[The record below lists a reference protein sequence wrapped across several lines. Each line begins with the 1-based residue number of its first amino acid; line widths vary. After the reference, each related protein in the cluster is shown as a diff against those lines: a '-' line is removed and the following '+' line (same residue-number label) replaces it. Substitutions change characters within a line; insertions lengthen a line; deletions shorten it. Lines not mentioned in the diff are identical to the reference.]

1 MPEPLNNQRPL
12 AKPAEEAKSRPASFA
27 AAVAG
32 AAGGGSATPKSSLPS
47 SCNKVA
53 KASNSEH
60 PVAYQS
66 GADGGQPWPEVPAP
80 AEERKLPTE
89 EPPQAATAVATAKP
103 RAWADVV
110 APWAKS
116 AREAEEEKVL
126 QSTLEAEAPEFVPG
140 IWRGHENQHLHKV
153 RSKPGGGISH
163 DPAAMATDM
172 LTTVVVSGV
181 PSESTAAGF
190 LEQLDQWGLGGCFD
204 FFHLPLDLET
214 GQSNGFAF
222 INFIDPVFVMLY
234 CWIYQECQLQGQV
247 TMAELQGYEANMFH
261 WCKEASA
268 ADSAQPT
275 LLPNAMPTQWAVNAV
290 NAMLSPQ
297 FKGQFRK
304 TKMCNFNKKNRCELG
319 PSCPFAHSKEELQ
332 PVPDLVKTKLCYMY
346 FRRRCNDSSC
356 KFAHGSAELR
366 SVWMPMQSA
375 AVPYSPAMWLPAVGQ
390 VAEWNPIGEGMLQWR
405 DSEDLQGFFHSG
417 DVAMMSDLPFMMQV
431 SNSSEHSGGQ
441 ADCNQAVRRRG
452 ESNQS
457 SDVSRALFEV
467 LPMNGDRGL
476 YEDRDDQLMKAAAN
490 SSLPPGRVALRV
502 RGTFME
508 AMEVDDEEEEAPSC
522 GAPLKRCWSE
532 SNLAALR
539 EAMEQAMES

>member
-1 MPEPLNNQRPL
+1 
-12 AKPAEEAKSRPASFA
+12 
-27 AAVAG
+27 V
-32 AAGGGSATPKSSLPS
+32 
-47 SCNKVA
+47 
-53 KASNSEH
+53 
-60 PVAYQS
+60 
-66 GADGGQPWPEVPAP
+66 
-80 AEERKLPTE
+80 
-89 EPPQAATAVATAKP
+89 
-103 RAWADVV
+103 
-110 APWAKS
+110 KS
-116 AREAEEEKVL
+116 AREAEEEKIL

-140 IWRGHENQHLHKV
+140 IWKNHGNQMHKV

-181 PSESTAAGF
+181 PSESTASGF

-204 FFHLPLDLET
+204 FFHLPLDRET

-234 CWIYQECQLQGQV
+234 CWIYQECRLQGQV
-247 TMAELQGYEANMFH
+247 TMAELQGYEANTFH
-261 WCKEASA
+261 WCKEAPDA
-268 ADSAQPT
+268 AQPT
-275 LLPNAMPTQWAVNAV
+275 LLPNAMPTQWAANAV

-304 TKMCNFNKKNRCELG
+304 TKMCLFNKKNRCELG

-332 PVPDLVKTKLCYMY
+332 PVPDLVKTKLCYMH
-346 FRRRCNDSSC
+346 FRRRCNDSNC

-390 VAEWNPIGEGMLQWR
+390 VEEWNPIGEGMLQWR
-405 DSEDLQGFFHSG
+405 GGEDLQGFFHSG
-417 DVAMMSDLPFMMQV
+417 DVAMMADLPFMMQV
-431 SNSSEHSGGQ
+431 SNSSETSGGH
-441 ADCNQAVRRRG
+441 ADCNQAVRKPG
-452 ESNQS
+452 ESNQTNG
-457 SDVSRALFEV
+457 VARPLFE
-467 LPMNGDRGL
+467 
-476 YEDRDDQLMKAAAN
+476 AAAN
-490 SSLPPGRVALRV
+490 SALPAGRVALRV

-508 AMEVDDEEEEAPSC
+508 AMEIDDDEEDAISC